1 MPDTGYPVKYLAE
14 QFDIR
19 PDTGYPVKYLA
30 EQFDIRPDTGDRYQ
44 TRPDIWC
51 IHRAILINLIHIL
64 FKKS

>member
-19 PDTGYPVKYLA
+19 PDTGY
-30 EQFDIRPDTGDRYQ
+30 Q

-51 IHRAILINLIHIL
+51 IHRAIFINLIHIL
-64 FKKS
+64 FLKIIV